1 MPDTPSPTR
10 RSRGNTAVVV
20 PNSRHVLLLLDIQ
33 VSMLQ
38 DPPIGV
44 PAAHSVRNNLACI
57 IAQARDA
64 RPPPLIIHVRNAGDV
79 GDPDEPDTEGWQLIF
94 PVRENELVIDKMKNN
109 AFAGTELADVIPP
122 DAEIVIVGFQTDFSI
137 RATCTAALA
146 RGNEVVLI
154 RGAHA
159 TFDRIEV
166 QHGGGITPAKKIEAD
181 IEANLEEAGV
191 HLLDMADLPGLF
203 TNRCVFF
210 GARCSRILNPLWQG
224 LKDFFI
230 ITLGF
235 LLFVQVVI
243 HDLAC
248 CVNIAHTQPHN

>member
-38 DPPIGV
+38 DPPVGV
-44 PAAHSVRNNLACI
+44 PAAHIVRNNLACI

-79 GDPDEPDTEGWQLIF
+79 GEPDEPDTEGWQLIF

-109 AFAGTELADVIPP
+109 AFAGTDLADVIPP
-122 DAEIVIVGFQTDFSI
+122 DAEIVVVGFQTDFSI

-166 QHGGGITPAKKIEAD
+166 QHGGGITPAKKIEEE
-181 IEANLEEAGV
+181 IEAKLEEGGV

-203 TNRCVFF
+203 TNRCV
-210 GARCSRILNPLWQG
+210 L
-224 LKDFFI
+224 
-230 ITLGF
+230 
-235 LLFVQVVI
+235 
-243 HDLAC
+243 
-248 CVNIAHTQPHN
+248 